1 MARNARTILCIT
13 LAVLLAGTLSPAF
26 GGPTAVGAAAGA
38 LRTAKRALG
47 IAKQADKRSKIA
59 LKAAQKTGPAGPR
72 GDRGPRGSE
81 GLDGIPGERG
91 PKGSTGATGALGAI
105 GPTGAAGQD
114 GPTGPAGRDGID
126 GERGATG
133 PPGPTNS
140 VSVTQ
145 SSTTDISTD
154 ATVID
159 LASAHD
165 GGTDRQITTTYS
177 ARIMAFASIQARN
190 PSADPRDVRCM
201 LFINDG
207 TTETPLGQEYAFDL
221 PAQDGFDVSGSLQGA
236 ASKPAGTYNVRLA
249 CHELDGNSL
258 TAIRANLAV
267 FASDG

>member
-1 MARNARTILCIT
+1 MARNARTISCIA
-13 LAVLLAGTLSPAF
+13 LVVLLAGTLSPAF
-26 GGPTAVGAAAGA
+26 GGPNALAAGKSA

-91 PKGSTGATGALGAI
+91 PKGSTGATGPQGPIGA
-105 GPTGAAGQD
+105 TGADGVPGQ
-114 GPTGPAGRDGID
+114 P
-126 GERGATG
+126 GERGERGPTG

-145 SSTTDISTD
+145 SSTTDIATD

-159 LASAHD
+159 LASVHD
-165 GGTDRQITTTYS
+165 GATDRQITTTYS

-221 PAQDGFDVSGSLQGA
+221 PAQEGFDASGSLQGG
-236 ASKPAGTYNVRLA
+236 ASKPEGTYNIRLA